1 MPATNDPSDNAQY
14 LTGWRLGIV
23 ITCLFFGSFLIALD
37 TNIINVALPQ
47 ISSDFRALDDVAWY
61 GTGYLLTVTAFQPVY
76 GCFYRLFPTDIVY
89 RLSIII
95 FEVGT
100 ILCAAANS
108 SPMFIVGRAVAGLGA
123 AGVLQGALSIIGQ
136 VVQLEKRPL
145 YMGIVISVFVI
156 TVCVGPPLGGA
167 FTQHATWRWCFW
179 INLPFGAVVLGGL
192 TLFLRIKG
200 QATKDRQLPLRAKLG
215 SMDFLGCALFL
226 AAVCCL
232 LLALQWGGQTKPWS
246 SSTVIGL
253 LVGSAALALVF
264 IFIQWKRQERALIT
278 LRVFCRRSVFTSAMV
293 LFFLGGSTY
302 LPQDTYFLPFY
313 FEAVHGIS
321 PVSSGVNFIPLMLT
335 EMVALVII
343 GAVVKQWGHYVPY
356 ILAGDLICIV
366 GTALLTQLHP
376 HTRTV
381 QWAAYLVVTGLG
393 LGLAMQLPYT
403 AIQVTLSIPRVTA
416 ENAEPSQA
424 DIQSFQTWHSAE
436 DLAMGNAIAVLF
448 YQLGGAISIAMGQ
461 TVVLSTLTEKLN
473 GQIPGLTSKDVFEAG
488 AANLKALAPTAAD
501 LAFLCDIWNEGI
513 SRTMILSVALV
524 AAAVP
529 FTLGMEWLD
538 AKQVARDRQAAEEG
552 QREIVKQEVGVTEV
566 EKGSSV

>member
-302 LPQDTYFLPFY
+302 LDTYFLPFY

-403 AIQVTLSIPRVTA
+403 AIQVTL
-416 ENAEPSQA
+416 
-424 DIQSFQTWHSAE
+424 SAE

>member
-1 MPATNDPSDNAQY
+1 MAATDDSTKEPQF
-14 LTGWRLGIV
+14 LTGWRLGVV

-200 QATKDRQLPLRAKLG
+200 QATKDRQLPLRAKLA
-215 SMDFLGCALFL
+215 SMDFVGCALFL

-253 LVGSAALALVF
+253 LVGSAALALLF
-264 IFIQWKRQERALIT
+264 IFVQWKRQERALIT
-278 LRVFCRRSVFTSAMV
+278 LRVFSRRSVFTSAMV

-302 LPQDTYFLPFY
+302 LDTYFLPFY

-403 AIQVTLSIPRVTA
+403 AIQVTLS
-416 ENAEPSQA
+416 
-424 DIQSFQTWHSAE
+424 AE
-436 DLAMGNAIAVLF
+436 DLPMGNAIAVLF
-448 YQLGGAISIAMGQ
+448 YQLGGAIAIAMGQ
-461 TVVLSTLTEKLN
+461 TVVLSTITEKLN
-473 GQIPGLTSKDVFEAG
+473 GQIAGLTSHDVFEAG
-488 AANLKALAPTAAD
+488 AANLQALAPTAAD
-501 LAFLCDIWNEGI
+501 LAFLREIWNEGI

-538 AKQVARDRQAAEEG
+538 AKRVARSRQAEEEG
-552 QREIVKQEVGVTEV
+552 EREIVKQEVVVNGVETES
-566 EKGSSV
+566 EK

>member
-1 MPATNDPSDNAQY
+1 MAATDDSSKEPQF
-14 LTGWRLGIV
+14 LTGWRLGVV

-200 QATKDRQLPLRAKLG
+200 QATKDRQLPLRAKLA
-215 SMDFLGCALFL
+215 SMDFVGCALFL

-253 LVGSAALALVF
+253 LIGSAALALLF
-264 IFIQWKRQERALIT
+264 IFVQWKRQERALIT
-278 LRVFCRRSVFTSAMV
+278 LRVFSRRSVFTSAMV

-302 LPQDTYFLPFY
+302 LDTYFLPFY

-403 AIQVTLSIPRVTA
+403 AIQVTLS
-416 ENAEPSQA
+416 
-424 DIQSFQTWHSAE
+424 AE
-436 DLAMGNAIAVLF
+436 DLPMGNAIAVLF
-448 YQLGGAISIAMGQ
+448 YQLGGAIAIAMGQ
-461 TVVLSTLTEKLN
+461 TVVLSTITEKLN
-473 GQIPGLTSKDVFEAG
+473 GQIAGLTSRDVFEAG
-488 AANLKALAPTAAD
+488 AANLQALAPTAAD
-501 LAFLCDIWNEGI
+501 LAFLREIWNEGI

-538 AKQVARDRQAAEEG
+538 AKRVARSRQAEEEG
-552 QREIVKQEVGVTEV
+552 EREIVKEKVVVSEVQTGS
-566 EKGSSV
+566 EK

>member
-200 QATKDRQLPLRAKLG
+200 QATKDQQLPLRAKLG

-278 LRVFCRRSVFTSAMV
+278 LRVICRRSVFTSAIV

-302 LPQDTYFLPFY
+302 LDTYFLPFY

-403 AIQVTLSIPRVTA
+403 AIQVTLS
-416 ENAEPSQA
+416 
-424 DIQSFQTWHSAE
+424 AE

-501 LAFLCDIWNEGI
+501 LAFLRDIWNEGI

-538 AKQVARDRQAAEEG
+538 AKRVARDRQAEEEG

>member
-1 MPATNDPSDNAQY
+1 MPATNVPSDNAHY

-302 LPQDTYFLPFY
+302 LDTYFLPFY

-403 AIQVTLSIPRVTA
+403 AIQVTLS
-416 ENAEPSQA
+416 
-424 DIQSFQTWHSAE
+424 AE

-501 LAFLCDIWNEGI
+501 LAFLRDIWNEGI

-538 AKQVARDRQAAEEG
+538 AKRVARDRQAEEEG

-566 EKGSSV
+566 EKGGWCELLI

>member
-1 MPATNDPSDNAQY
+1 MPATNDPSDNAHY

-302 LPQDTYFLPFY
+302 LDTYFLPFY

-403 AIQVTLSIPRVTA
+403 AIQVTLS
-416 ENAEPSQA
+416 
-424 DIQSFQTWHSAE
+424 AE

-473 GQIPGLTSKDVFEAG
+473 GQIPGLTSNDVFEAG

-501 LAFLCDIWNEGI
+501 LAFLRDIWNEGI

-538 AKQVARDRQAAEEG
+538 AKRVARDRQAEEEG

>member
-1 MPATNDPSDNAQY
+1 
-14 LTGWRLGIV
+14 
-23 ITCLFFGSFLIALD
+23 
-37 TNIINVALPQ
+37 
-47 ISSDFRALDDVAWY
+47 
-61 GTGYLLTVTAFQPVY
+61 
-76 GCFYRLFPTDIVY
+76 
-89 RLSIII
+89 
-95 FEVGT
+95 
-100 ILCAAANS
+100 
-108 SPMFIVGRAVAGLGA
+108 MFIVGRAVAGLGA

-302 LPQDTYFLPFY
+302 LDTYFLPFY

-403 AIQVTLSIPRVTA
+403 AIQVTL
-416 ENAEPSQA
+416 
-424 DIQSFQTWHSAE
+424 SAE

>member
-278 LRVFCRRSVFTSAMV
+278 LRVFCRRSVFTSAIV

-302 LPQDTYFLPFY
+302 LDTYFLPFY

-366 GTALLTQLHP
+366 GTALLTRLHP

-403 AIQVTLSIPRVTA
+403 AIQVTLS
-416 ENAEPSQA
+416 
-424 DIQSFQTWHSAE
+424 
-436 DLAMGNAIAVLF
+436 
-448 YQLGGAISIAMGQ
+448 
-461 TVVLSTLTEKLN
+461 
-473 GQIPGLTSKDVFEAG
+473 
-488 AANLKALAPTAAD
+488 
-501 LAFLCDIWNEGI
+501 
-513 SRTMILSVALV
+513 
-524 AAAVP
+524 
-529 FTLGMEWLD
+529 
-538 AKQVARDRQAAEEG
+538 
-552 QREIVKQEVGVTEV
+552 
-566 EKGSSV
+566 